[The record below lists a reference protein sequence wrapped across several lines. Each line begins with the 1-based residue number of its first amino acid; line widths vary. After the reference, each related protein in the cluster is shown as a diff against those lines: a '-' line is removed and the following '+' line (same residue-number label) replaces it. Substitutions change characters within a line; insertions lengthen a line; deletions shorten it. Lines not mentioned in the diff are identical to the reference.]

1 MKHTNDFH
9 TKPLTVL
16 LIFII
21 SGSAFTSAPPAS
33 TQYIRWAG
41 EANPSVS
48 LRSNSLHAPDNTF
61 TPLDPPILVSR
72 FGSVMPYRNLHH
84 LLGVS
89 RDVLARADVIMF
101 EGNGGGGAGPFTGW
115 ESAVFTF
122 SDGTN
127 TRTVSYN
134 ELVGPASD
142 PTVIA
147 TGTFEN
153 VDYRN
158 FFGMC
163 TPNPNKISY
172 LLIDLHSTSPAID
185 TASPLFQIFMTN
197 GNRPDGS
204 FGEGTPDPDAVGIF
218 SSCPS
223 E

>member
-1 MKHTNDFH
+1 MTFY
-9 TKPLTVL
+9 TKQLAMLMLV
-16 LIFII
+16 II
-21 SGSAFTSAPPAS
+21 AGSTFALAQSAS

-41 EANPSVS
+41 EANPSS
-48 LRSNSLHAPDNTF
+48 RSNILHVPDNTY
-61 TPLDPPILVSR
+61 TSPDPPITVSR
-72 FGSVMPYRNLHH
+72 FGSVMSYRRLHH

-101 EGNGGGGAGPFTGW
+101 EANGGFGARPFNGW
-115 ESAVFTF
+115 ESVILTF
-122 SDGTN
+122 NDGTN
-127 TRTVSYN
+127 TRTVNYN

-172 LLIDLHSTSPAID
+172 ILFDLHSTSPALN
-185 TASPLFQIFMTN
+185 TESPFFQISMAN
-197 GNRPDGS
+197 GYRPDGS
-204 FGEGTPDPDAVGIF
+204 FGEGTPDPDAIGIF
-218 SSCPS
+218 SACPL

>member
-1 MKHTNDFH
+1 MKNRITFY
-9 TKPLTVL
+9 TKPLTIL
-16 LIFII
+16 LIFLIA
-21 SGSAFTSAPPAS
+21 GSAFTLPPSTSA
-33 TQYIRWAG
+33 QYIRWAG
-41 EANPSVS
+41 EANPSAS
-48 LRSNSLHAPDNTF
+48 LRSNILHAPDNTY

-89 RDVLARADVIMF
+89 RDDLARADVLMF
-101 EGNGGGGAGPFTGW
+101 EGNGGSGAGPFNGW

-122 SDGTN
+122 SDGISS
-127 TRTVSYN
+127 RTVNYN
-134 ELVGPASD
+134 ELTGPASD

-147 TGTFEN
+147 TGTIEN
-153 VDYRN
+153 ADYRS

-172 LLIDLHSTSPAID
+172 LLLDLHSTSPAID
-185 TASPLFQIFMTN
+185 AASPLFQIFMAN

-218 SSCPS
+218 SSCPP

>member
-1 MKHTNDFH
+1 MK
-9 TKPLTVL
+9 LTTTIYTTLLTLVL
-16 LIFII
+16 ILMIA
-21 SGSAFTSAPPAS
+21 GSAFTSAPPPS

-41 EANPSVS
+41 EANPSAS
-48 LRSNSLHAPDNTF
+48 LRSNILHAPDNTS

-72 FGSVMPYRNLHH
+72 FGSVMPYRNLHA

-89 RDVLARADVIMF
+89 RGVLARADVIMF
-101 EGNGGGGAGPFTGW
+101 EGNGGGGAGPFNGW
-115 ESAVFTF
+115 ESVVITF

-134 ELVGPASD
+134 ELTGPASD
-142 PTVIA
+142 ATVIA
-147 TGTFEN
+147 TGTFDN
-153 VDYRN
+153 ADYRD

-172 LLIDLHSTSPAID
+172 LLLDLHSTSPAID
-185 TASPLFQIFMTN
+185 TANSLFQIFMTN

-218 SSCPS
+218 ASCPS